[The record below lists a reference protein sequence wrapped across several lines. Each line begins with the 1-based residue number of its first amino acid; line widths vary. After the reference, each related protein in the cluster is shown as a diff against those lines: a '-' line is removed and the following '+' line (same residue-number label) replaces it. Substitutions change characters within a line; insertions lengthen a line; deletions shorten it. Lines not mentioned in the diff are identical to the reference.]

1 MATLIIKTTGTMKP
15 EKTIH
20 ILGEDVKITFDMS
33 VEIAYEEISGTP
45 FNIEDL
51 KTQKASLSLYM
62 AAIIANN
69 PQTEI
74 TVERLMKE
82 ATGHEIGLLGQTIIA
97 AMTAWM
103 AIPTAVIKEEQTK
116 PKSEEE
122 EEHSADGGLTPES
135 KEEEQKN

>member
-1 MATLIIKTTGTMKP
+1 MKP

-82 ATGHEIGLLGQTIIA
+82 ATGPEIGLLGQTIIA

-103 AIPTAVIKEEQTK
+103 AIPSAVIKEEQPK

-122 EEHSADGGLTPES
+122 EEQPADGGSPSES
-135 KEEEQKN
+135 KEEKEEPKN